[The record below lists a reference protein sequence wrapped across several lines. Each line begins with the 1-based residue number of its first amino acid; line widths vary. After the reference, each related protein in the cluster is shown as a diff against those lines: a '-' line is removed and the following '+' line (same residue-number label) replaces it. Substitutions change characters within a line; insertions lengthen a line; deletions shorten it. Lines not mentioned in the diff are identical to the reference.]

1 MALTATATQGFES
14 LRSLDSEETIL
25 LPGTPGVTFNRGDVV
40 KMTNGLVAK
49 AGDSEASA
57 IGVVTKTVTVPSA
70 TSAGFPVPKD
80 YNAGDGSTEDDTLVM
95 CTLFVSAGCP
105 IFKST
110 FNGQY
115 DDTVAAYNAA
125 TPSLTLTTGLGAD
138 SDAIGGLIYV
148 YEGTGAGQVNVV
160 AAYDEDGGEAGAKV
174 LTLARKFKTD
184 LSTDSKIII
193 LRGATGAVGIGFFG
207 RCDLDATQNQLDMQ
221 DGSDDGDYIVVMDFR
236 QSTSFVKNL
245 TLPVART
252 SNVL

>member
-14 LRSLDSEETIL
+14 LRSIDSEETIL

-49 AGDSEASA
+49 AGDSEAEA
-57 IGVVTKTVTVPSA
+57 IAVVTKTVTVPSA
-70 TSAGFPVPKD
+70 TSAGFPVPRD
-80 YNAGDGSTEDDTLVM
+80 YNAGVGSTEDDTLVM
-95 CTLFVSAGCP
+95 CTPFINAGCR

-110 FNGQY
+110 FNGQH
-115 DDTVAAYNAA
+115 DDTVAAYAA
-125 TPSLTLTTGLGAD
+125 GTPSLTLTTSMGAD
-138 SDAIGGLIYV
+138 DDGIGGLVYV
-148 YEGTGAGQVNVV
+148 YEGTGAGQINIV
-160 AAYDEDGGEAGAKV
+160 ADYVHSTKV

-184 LSTDSKIII
+184 LSTDSKIIV
-193 LRGATGAVGIGFFG
+193 LEGAGSGAAGVGFFG
-207 RCDLDATQNQLDMQ
+207 RLDLDATQNQLDVT
-221 DGSDDGDYIVVMDFR
+221 DGQDDGDYIVVMDFR

>member
-70 TSAGFPVPKD
+70 TSAGFPVPQD

-110 FNGQY
+110 FNGQA

-138 SDAIGGLIYV
+138 DDGIGGIVYV
-148 YEGTGAGQVNVV
+148 YEGTGAGQINVV
-160 AAYDEDGGEAGAKV
+160 ADYVQGTKI

-184 LSTDSKIII
+184 LSTDSKVII
-193 LRGATGAVGIGFFG
+193 LEGEGSGAAGVGFFG
-207 RCDLDATQNQLDMQ
+207 RCDLDATQNQLDVA
-221 DGSDDGDYIVVMDFR
+221 DGSADGDYIVVMDFR